1 MALEQTGPVWN
12 PVETNL
18 NTLYEFK
25 NLSHTITYED
35 TLMGISYPVTITPM
49 LENETVTIDGGT
61 ISGYFSDSFQD
72 EINYRT
78 KLDTFVT
85 VNKFNQI
92 NINTLYGI
100 YHYAA
105 DTTRQIIYSY
115 LAEANGAQKLY
126 TITVLRDWSSGRNQL
141 IKYTN
146 LTEFQESAIAKWVND
161 ESQEINWKNE
171 NNKILFWIK
180 L

>member
-49 LENETVTIDGGT
+49 LQNDTIVIQDNN
-61 ISGYFSDSFQD
+61 ISGYFSDSFED
-72 EINYRT
+72 ELNYRT
-78 KLDTFVT
+78 KLDTFIK

-92 NINTLYGI
+92 NIDILYGI
-100 YHYAA
+100 YHYDANI
-105 DTTRQIIYSY
+105 TRQIIYSY
-115 LAEANGAQKLY
+115 LAEANGAQKIY
-126 TITVLRDWSSGRNQL
+126 TITVLRNWTPGRNQL
-141 IKYTN
+141 VKYSNPETY
-146 LTEFQESAIAKWVND
+146 ESEYVVTWKSSAGATIT
-161 ESQEINWKNE
+161 WKNST
-171 NNKILFWIK
+171 NTIIPWIK
-180 L
+180 I

>member
-92 NINTLYGI
+92 NISILYGI
-100 YHYAA
+100 YHYGA
-105 DTTRQIIYSY
+105 DITRQRVYTYIAS
-115 LAEANGAQKLY
+115 ANGAEKIY
-126 TITVLRDWSSGRNQL
+126 TITVLRDWTSGRNQL
-141 IKYTN
+141 IKYSNPTTYEN
-146 LTEFQESAIAKWVND
+146 DYVVKWKNTSGTSLNWVN
-161 ESQEINWKNE
+161 SS
-171 NNKILFWIK
+171 NKVLSWTK